1 MKESYTVFKKS
12 ILQLHCIFDFKV
24 VRVGISNH
32 WGLQFTN
39 DRNSTDN
46 AQRHHP

>member
-1 MKESYTVFKKS
+1 MKESYTVFKKKYFTV
-12 ILQLHCIFDFKV
+12 IFDFKV